1 MGSFSDGFGDGIV
14 VSLDGVV
21 VELVGAVIVWLVMVE
36 PLSTV
41 SGGSSIEQ
49 DAWIPVMMR
58 ATLKRRSRVVCFLR
72 DIFTAVYP
80 S

>member
-1 MGSFSDGFGDGIV
+1 LGSFSDGFGDGIV

-49 DAWIPVMMR
+49 DAWM
-58 ATLKRRSRVVCFLR
+58 SR
-72 DIFTAVYP
+72 DDEGDAQKKE
-80 S
+80 